1 MAYSYAGRL
10 IRLDLG
16 AGQWRVEDV
25 DDTLV
30 EKYLLGGGLAAKI
43 LYEEMDPSRDALH
56 PDSSL
61 IWMIGVLSGS
71 VVPTS
76 CRLCLCGR
84 SPLTGIWNE
93 ATVGG
98 YWAAQ
103 LRAASYDGLVIT
115 GSAKAPVYVW
125 IEDDNVEVRPAAH
138 LRGLDTTQTA
148 AAIREETHP
157 QAQVACIGLAGEKL
171 ARIASVMIGGTDAR
185 AAGRGGMGALMGS
198 KNLKAVAV
206 RGTGTP
212 EYYDRKGLLRSVRD
226 ANAMIRENS
235 LAMTEFGTSGGII
248 TTEKVGDMAIQNWQ
262 LGSWQEGA
270 TKVTG
275 ERMAETILTG
285 NYRCHACP
293 IGCGRE
299 VEITQGPFAGL
310 QGSGP
315 EYETII
321 GFGPMC
327 LNDNLES
334 IAVMNDLCNRYGLD
348 TISASGA
355 VAFAMEA
362 WEKGLLDA
370 QDTGGLDLSWGN
382 TEAMIRLIEM
392 MAEREGLGDILADG
406 TRAAAQRLGANS
418 IEFAV
423 QVKGLELPYHDPR
436 AFTSMALGYAT
447 ANRGGDHLETMT
459 YWHEYGKEWPDM
471 GYQDPPDML
480 SSEGKAKMVCDFQNF
495 MQIFNSLGLCKF
507 IAKGGVGPQ
516 LLADW
521 ANLALGWHWDVE
533 DVLFVGERLFNLK
546 RLINA
551 RWGISRKDDIL
562 PPRMLTHPRPSG
574 HAQGNLPHLGKM
586 LHEYYE
592 VRGWSEDGLP
602 TTEKLKELGLSDLEL
617 TSGSE
622 R

>member
-1 MAYSYAGRL
+1 MPYSYAGKL

-16 AGQWRVEDV
+16 PGQWRVESF
-25 DDTLV
+25 DDALV
-30 EKYLLGGGLAAKI
+30 KKYLLGGGLAAKI
-43 LYEEMDPSRDALH
+43 FYEEMDPGLDALH

-61 IWMIGVLSGS
+61 IWMIGALSGT
-71 VVPTS
+71 VLPTS

-103 LRAASYDGLVIT
+103 MRGASYDGLVVK
-115 GSAKAPVYVW
+115 GRAEEPVYIW
-125 IEDDNVEVRPAAH
+125 ISDQEVEIRPAAH
-138 LRGLDTTQTA
+138 LWGLDTHETA
-148 AAIREETHP
+148 AAIQDETDP
-157 QAQVACIGLAGEKL
+157 QAQVACIGPAGERL
-171 ARIASVMIGGTDAR
+171 SLMASVMIGGTDSR
-185 AAGRGGMGALMGS
+185 AAGRGGMGAVMGS

-206 RGTGTP
+206 RGTSKP
-212 EYYDRKGLLRSVRD
+212 EYFDRQGLLRSVRQ
-226 ANAMIRENS
+226 ANAIIRDNS
-235 LAMTEFGTSGGII
+235 LAMTQFGTSGGII
-248 TTEKVGDMAIQNWQ
+248 TTEQVGDMAIQNWR
-262 LGSWQEGA
+262 LGSWKEGA
-270 TKVTG
+270 PKITG

-285 NYRCHACP
+285 NYHCHACP

-299 VEITQGPFAGL
+299 IEITEGPLAGL

-327 LNDNLES
+327 LNDDLES
-334 IAVMNDLCNRYGLD
+334 IAAMNDLCNRYGLD
-348 TISASGA
+348 TISTSGT

-362 WEKGLLDA
+362 WEKGLLDSE
-370 QDTGGLDLSWGN
+370 DTGGLDLSWGN
-382 TEAMIRLIEM
+382 TKSMIQLIEM
-392 MAEREGLGDILADG
+392 IGRREGLGAALADG
-406 TRAAAQRLGANS
+406 TRAAAERLDANS

-471 GYQDPPDML
+471 GYVDPPDKL
-480 SSEGKAKMVCDFQNF
+480 SSEGKGKMVADFQNF
-495 MQIFNSLGLCKF
+495 MQVFNGLGLCKF
-507 IAKGGVGPQ
+507 IAKAGVGPQ
-516 LLADW
+516 LLAEW
-521 ANLALGWHWDVE
+521 TNLALGWDWKVE
-533 DVLFVGERLFNLK
+533 DVLSTGERTFNLK

-551 RWGISRKDDIL
+551 RWGISRKDDTL
-562 PPRMLTHPRPSG
+562 PPRMLSHPRPSG
-574 HAQGNLPHLGKM
+574 SAQGNLPHLGKM

-592 VRGWSEDGLP
+592 ARGWSEDGLP
-602 TTEKLKELGLSDLEL
+602 TPEKLEELGLSDL
-617 TSGSE
+617 
-622 R
+622 